1 MRRLLWVF
9 LFVFTGFFLSACSGA
24 GRSNTAP
31 PQISVTISPT
41 SASVATGQTQQFTAT
56 VTGSSNTG
64 VTWRANGVTGGNST
78 AGTISTSGLYIAPNA
93 VPNPASVTIT
103 AISQADSSKSFSASA
118 TITPQANVT
127 VAPNPATVEVFA
139 SQQFTAT
146 VNGQPSTAVT
156 WQVNGVAGGST
167 PTGTISSTGLYNAPH
182 SVPTTSTGSQSVT
195 TTVTVT
201 AVPQASP
208 SSSGSAAV
216 TVFAPNQ
223 TRQVGLIK
231 LGTTGGNAKDSSTS
245 GTTITCCGGTLGAL
259 VSRGGNQ
266 YILSNNHVLARS
278 DLATPSDNIIQPG
291 LVDAN
296 CSTGGTTVVAQL
308 SQFFNLETG
317 SPPKVDAALAQ
328 VFTGTVDLQGS
339 ILELGGTNSGGMPTD
354 GPPHA
359 GSGVAATLN
368 RPVAKSG
375 RSTGLTCSTVLATSV
390 ATSVQYQKGCGT
402 GSTFTVNYTNQVL
415 VAGGS
420 FSAAGD
426 SGSLIV
432 TQDTA
437 DPVALLYGGSDTD
450 TVGNPISDVLTAL
463 ADPANPSVKPAF
475 VGASA
480 THPVAAC
487 SLPGPQAAMAT
498 RLALQ
503 KVAPSS
509 DAISRAVAVRDL
521 HAPELMAHPE
531 VQALGVGASLDHP
544 GEPAIL
550 FFVAKGQPHTNLPAE
565 VDGIRTRIVEGELFA
580 RLGVLSAADSAAL
593 EQAAAPAPLVTFL
606 SDAEVARA
614 RGVHA
619 QHVEEL
625 MQQPGVQGVGI
636 TSSADSPGEAA
647 LMIFLIRGV
656 AHPPIPQQIDGLR
669 TRLRESSRFRA
680 GFADRA
686 PQSPCSFRGAPA
698 HSSKPSGASTKP

>member
-64 VTWRANGVTGGNST
+64 VTW
-78 AGTISTSGLYIAPNA
+78 
-93 VPNPASVTIT
+93 
-103 AISQADSSKSFSASA
+103 
-118 TITPQANVT
+118 
-127 VAPNPATVEVFA
+127 
-139 SQQFTAT
+139 
-146 VNGQPSTAVT
+146 
-156 WQVNGVAGGST
+156 QVNGVAGGST

-182 SVPTTSTGSQSVT
+182 SVPTTSTGSQTVT

-201 AVPQASP
+201 AVSQASP

-223 TRQVGLIK
+223 NRQFGLIK
-231 LGTTGGNAKDSSTS
+231 LGTTGGNAKDSSTG

-278 DLATPSDNIIQPG
+278 GLATPRDNTMQPRP
-291 LVDAN
+291 LDAK
-296 CSTGGTTVVAQL
+296 CFTGATTVVAQL

-359 GSGVAATLN
+359 GSGVAATVN

-432 TQDTA
+432 TQDRK
-437 DPVALLYGGSDTD
+437 S
-450 TVGNPISDVLTAL
+450 
-463 ADPANPSVKPAF
+463 
-475 VGASA
+475 
-480 THPVAAC
+480 
-487 SLPGPQAAMAT
+487 T
-498 RLALQ
+498 RLN
-503 KVAPSS
+503 SS
-509 DAISRAVAVRDL
+509 HLVISYAVFCL
-521 HAPELMAHPE
+521 
-531 VQALGVGASLDHP
+531 
-544 GEPAIL
+544 
-550 FFVAKGQPHTNLPAE
+550 KKKKTNN
-565 VDGIRTRIVEGELFA
+565 
-580 RLGVLSAADSAAL
+580 
-593 EQAAAPAPLVTFL
+593 
-606 SDAEVARA
+606 
-614 RGVHA
+614 H
-619 QHVEEL
+619 HN
-625 MQQPGVQGVGI
+625 
-636 TSSADSPGEAA
+636 
-647 LMIFLIRGV
+647 
-656 AHPPIPQQIDGLR
+656 
-669 TRLRESSRFRA
+669 
-680 GFADRA
+680 
-686 PQSPCSFRGAPA
+686 
-698 HSSKPSGASTKP
+698 HSS